1 MITIAASIIL
11 GLTLLMSA
19 FLGFSPQIHK
29 LVENDLMRRA
39 YNNTFL
45 YGLQLGQIG
54 VRAKNL
60 TTDDRTSKNINLPFR
75 FNYDK
80 SNAVVQDKFEGTI
93 KLKREQS
100 SGELNINVN
109 VEHKIP

>member
-29 LVENDLMRRA
+29 LVENDLMRRS
-39 YNNTFL
+39 YNNAFL
-45 YGLQLGQIG
+45 YGLQLGQLG

-60 TTDDRTSKNINLPFR
+60 TVDESTAKDINLPFR
-75 FNYDK
+75 FNNNN
-80 SNAVVQDKFEGTI
+80 SQIIVQDRFEGKA
-93 KLKREQS
+93 KLTET
-100 SGELNINVN
+100 GGDLNIQVN
-109 VEHKIP
+109 VEHKTP

>member
-11 GLTLLMSA
+11 GLTILMSA

-29 LVENDLMRRA
+29 LVENDLMRRS
-39 YNNTFL
+39 YNNAFL

-60 TTDDRTSKNINLPFR
+60 TLDERTAKDINLPFR
-75 FNYDK
+75 FTNN
-80 SNAVVQDKFEGTI
+80 NAQIVVQDRFAGKA
-93 KLKREQS
+93 KLTREA
-100 SGELNINVN
+100 GDLNIKVN